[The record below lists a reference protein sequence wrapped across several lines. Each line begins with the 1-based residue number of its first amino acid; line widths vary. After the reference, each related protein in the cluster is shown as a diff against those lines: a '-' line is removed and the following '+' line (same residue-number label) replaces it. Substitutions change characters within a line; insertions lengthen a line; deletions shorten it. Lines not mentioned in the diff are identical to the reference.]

1 MGENNVVKR
10 NLLEMAKHHVITKTF
25 SLLGKKLSLT
35 YYIVACHKFDGK
47 DVDGGTDWFYVQQHG
62 ILNGGDG
69 YQKKWAGTRI
79 GINGESWYVGEGEVC
94 LNYVDYYRM
103 KNYFPL
109 ENGECNQAELIF
121 VEPEAINNLTTYS
134 VAESISIGGNT
145 GFEVGDETGG
155 SGTFSAES
163 GFEMSYSFEVQDCS
177 CEGMSLAQ
185 NNTSAEWE
193 YSFKRA
199 SQNRAAG
206 KWQRLH
212 DPAVLS
218 HSVFSPINTWIWKIP
233 SNKRQQYNEF
243 VSEFE
248 LGIMNTISRYSGSQS
263 PKNIPKSAS
272 NDERKVS
279 FRIPLTMP
287 PLLAVDKNS
296 ILFSEDAQT
305 KRLYVAAQGNWDISV
320 KDRDDTWISLDC
332 TEGVGERSVVYVTVE
347 KYTGNKTRVGYLQ
360 IKRRDCIEEIEVK
373 IVQSVGLVE

>member
-1 MGENNVVKR
+1 
-10 NLLEMAKHHVITKTF
+10 MAKHHVITKTF

-35 YYIVACHKFDGK
+35 YYIVACHEFDGK

-109 ENGECNQAELIF
+109 ENGECNQVELIF

-287 PLLAVDKNS
+287 PLLAVDKTS

-360 IKRRDCIEEIEVK
+360 IKRRDCTEEIEVK